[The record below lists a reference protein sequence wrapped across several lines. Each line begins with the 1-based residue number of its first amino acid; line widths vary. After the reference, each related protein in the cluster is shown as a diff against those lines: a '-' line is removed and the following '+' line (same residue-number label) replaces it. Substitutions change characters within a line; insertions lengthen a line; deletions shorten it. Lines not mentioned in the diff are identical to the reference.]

1 MLPFKPGTVVEFD
14 ARGCDACPLRAECT
28 KAEAGRGRMV
38 RIAEDEAL
46 QHRLRKLVKSPA
58 GRARLRTRVKV
69 EHRLAHLSRRQ
80 GRRAR
85 YRGVRKNIFDLR
97 RAAVL
102 QNIESWQRHLES
114 TPRAQGS
121 PVPSNHSVL

>member
-1 MLPFKPGTVVEFD
+1 
-14 ARGCDACPLRAECT
+14 
-28 KAEAGRGRMV
+28 MV

-46 QHRLRKLVKSPA
+46 QQRLHKLVKSPM
-58 GRARLRTRVKV
+58 GRARLRERVKV

-85 YRGVRKNIFDLR
+85 YRGVRKNTFDLR
-97 RAAVL
+97 RAATL

-114 TPRAQGS
+114 PRAQAQEKIGA
-121 PVPSNHSVL
+121 PSNRPVL

>member
-1 MLPFKPGTVVEFD
+1 
-14 ARGCDACPLRAECT
+14 
-28 KAEAGRGRMV
+28 MV

-46 QHRLRKLVKSPA
+46 QHRLRKLVKSSA
-58 GRARLRTRVKV
+58 ERVRLRKRVQV

-97 RAAVL
+97 RAAIL
-102 QNIESWQRHLES
+102 KNIESWQRHL
-114 TPRAQGS
+114 PQS
-121 PVPSNHSVL
+121 PEPAPCEGRHGEDQNAPGC

>member
-1 MLPFKPGTVVEFD
+1 
-14 ARGCDACPLRAECT
+14 
-28 KAEAGRGRMV
+28 MV
-38 RIAEDEAL
+38 RIAKDEAL
-46 QHRLRKLVKSPA
+46 QQRLRKLVKSPT
-58 GRARLRTRVKV
+58 GRARLRKRVKV

-97 RAAVL
+97 RAAIL

-114 TPRAQGS
+114 APARTHEA
-121 PVPSNHSVL
+121 PVASNHSVF